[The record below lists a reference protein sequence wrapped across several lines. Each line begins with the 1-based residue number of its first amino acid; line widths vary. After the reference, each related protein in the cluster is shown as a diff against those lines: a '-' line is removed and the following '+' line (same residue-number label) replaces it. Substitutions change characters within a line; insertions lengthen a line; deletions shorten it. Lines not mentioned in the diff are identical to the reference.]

1 MWWWLRAAN
10 SNNSNNFRNVNNDG
24 NNNNWNNAN
33 NTGGVAPDFCISGTG
48 YGKNVLV
55 NSSVPLKIRK
65 DWFFLGEYSPKVNDG
80 CYAWTLLAWFKVLT
94 YL

>member
-1 MWWWLRAAN
+1 MM
-10 SNNSNNFRNVNNDG
+10 V
-24 NNNNWNNAN
+24 
-33 NTGGVAPDFCISGTG
+33 ISTTIMQTTVVESLQISALAEAG

-80 CYAWTLLAWFKVLT
+80 CYAWTLLAWFRVLT
-94 YL
+94 CLQIS

>member
-1 MWWWLRAAN
+1 MM
-10 SNNSNNFRNVNNDG
+10 V
-24 NNNNWNNAN
+24 
-33 NTGGVAPDFCISGTG
+33 ISTTIMQTTVVELPQISALAEAG

-80 CYAWTLLAWFKVLT
+80 CYAWTLLAWFGVLT
-94 YL
+94 CLQIS

>member
-1 MWWWLRAAN
+1 MMVVTTTIMQTTVVESLQ
-10 SNNSNNFRNVNNDG
+10 
-24 NNNNWNNAN
+24 
-33 NTGGVAPDFCISGTG
+33 ISALAEAG

>member
-1 MWWWLRAAN
+1 MMVITTIGIMQTTVVG
-10 SNNSNNFRNVNNDG
+10 S
-24 NNNNWNNAN
+24 
-33 NTGGVAPDFCISGTG
+33 PQISALAEAG

>member
-1 MWWWLRAAN
+1 MMVVTTTIMQTTVVESLQ
-10 SNNSNNFRNVNNDG
+10 
-24 NNNNWNNAN
+24 
-33 NTGGVAPDFCISGTG
+33 ISALAEAG

-65 DWFFLGEYSPKVNDG
+65 DWFFLGKYFPKATDG

>member
-24 NNNNWNNAN
+24 NNNNNNAN
-33 NTGGVAPDFCISGTG
+33 NSGGVAPDFCISGTG

-80 CYAWTLLAWFKVLT
+80 CYAWTLLAWFRVLT